1 MVSIGRRKRSAP
13 RRSSLETT
21 DRYSCWS
28 WAETPRFCS
37 KSRRPKALLRKTW
50 QNAISRVLIMLYMLP
65 RFSRLVISLAA
76 GSKLKPFGSIE
87 MSNPLTTAPNMA
99 TTDESS
105 MTEMV
110 GFFPCRPNKD
120 DQIRMGISGM
130 GTFQVKARESVL
142 FISATLSKP
151 LQPARRG
158 WWSTIGDSCT

>member
-1 MVSIGRRKRSAP
+1 
-13 RRSSLETT
+13 
-21 DRYSCWS
+21 
-28 WAETPRFCS
+28 
-37 KSRRPKALLRKTW
+37 
-50 QNAISRVLIMLYMLP
+50 MLYMLP

-158 WWSTIGDSCT
+158 WGSTIGDSCT